1 MSVGGDTRPFRE
13 KYPGYATVF
22 PGTLASHYKQ
32 ALGTVK
38 KNTTVATYNTVNCRG
53 CYTDGGWN
61 SVTKDVDPNTGKS
74 TLDEVPYWTRCT
86 DGEMCCVQG
95 GIGNPIALTDN
106 ANTFAVCDA
115 LLAVTVT
122 NGGTGYTD
130 GDVLTITGAYPETI
144 NGTPQVATFRVKVTA
159 GVIQSATVLTAGCYS
174 GIGANALTAQT
185 TATGGTGTG
194 ATFGFTRKDAQYDFG
209 RCNIVGW
216 TAAAA
221 ARQWHGTYDFLD
233 SCYTC
238 PTDNTQGNPPQ
249 TKYLKIT
256 LKDCYNASVYL
267 QGANFPG
274 GIVIPFDYSLA
285 ETASELFGQ
294 PDVYSD
300 GYNKVEA
307 NSGVIEYALNNSSF
321 FYPGVVGQQSKNGIL
336 VDGSGNPIL
345 DVSGNVQASDCGDG
359 GFTEAA
365 FCTTPLDGSE
375 YWTFTYSTK
384 TVNDDPDD
392 TSEITITGTGEPPS
406 YDANWWCANYVFLC
420 TSGVYDPEK
429 QYWTSD
435 LHYFKNLRT
444 ITNTEV
450 VFGIRDFEF
459 VLLPE
464 AGNDVDI
471 KYGTAILKNFSG
483 TITLSEPNTPTDV
496 ELDSNENLLS
506 PWVLVD
512 PVLMPLTTQ
521 PFDGTVV
528 KVSRNEVGS
537 NVSPVG
543 YSPYYVVDTST
554 TPNGYKRNIDPN
566 LAILTA
572 GGLTAGQILGL
583 PLDKT
588 IGGDYPLD
596 YFFAD
601 YVLSVCEDCNGDG
614 NSSWDTIGYGDL
626 RSNHASLPPR
636 ATQWTNSRE
645 GLFITTGRK
654 QFIGGWI
661 GTEGGGNIC
670 TSVANDGKIWST
682 KWIETSVRL
691 PSVNHARPFG
701 LDRYTL
707 DATNRACVDSFDG
720 TTLTTRG
727 SEPTFTAGDLLAC
740 VGTDADG
747 LYTFDSMSG
756 TDYLLTFVSA
766 LPDNFPPLPTGDVN
780 GIVAKINW
788 SHVPPM
794 AGRLHI
800 ISITDNG
807 DGTVTVTSDPMP
819 VLNKADTLNP
829 LYNVDL
835 SDKTMTPLAKNLA
848 PAAEIPDSNGNLPG
862 STSSTP
868 GQKPLGAPVDYIPTP
883 LTTSEFICTAD
894 YATVKDAVWL
904 TLYGAIPTADTSP
917 APPAEVAPWYWNDDK
932 GKGNYWIGQWFY
944 ENQVYSDAVAVEYQ
958 KGFVYCSPYAIVL
971 SSNATDTPTGV
982 NYSGVRYDFS
992 TPFIADEFCASARW
1006 MDVCQMM
1013 QDPYWT
1019 PPICCAPEG
1028 FHPCPPEN
1036 AIPFVE
1042 ARLIMPGNHQQPD
1055 NGAGMSQTEA
1065 APSGGN
1071 HINYTVDLSATTGL
1085 GGNPPSG
1092 SNIFN
1097 QPACVLAPAGVYVP
1111 NLDSY
1116 CTFCENPTS

>member
-32 ALGTVK
+32 VLGTVK
-38 KNTTVATYNTVNCRG
+38 KNTTQPNQTDATRSHYGEIGYWGMLAGESGTGCPASVNFF
-53 CYTDGGWN
+53 TDSN
-61 SVTKDVDPNTGKS
+61 NFLDPNTGKS
-74 TLDEVPYWTRCT
+74 TTPAALRYVYNCGNCYNGIT
-86 DGEMCCVQG
+86 D
-95 GIGNPIALTDN
+95 PIRLQDN
-106 ANTFAVCDA
+106 ANTFSACDA

-144 NGTPQVATFRVKVTA
+144 NGVAQVATFRLKVTA

-194 ATFGFTRKDAQYDFG
+194 ATFTFTRKDAQYDFG

-216 TAAAA
+216 AAAAA
-221 ARQWHGTYDFLD
+221 ARQWHGTYGFLD
-233 SCYTC
+233 ACYTC

-256 LKDCYNASVYL
+256 FDDCENLDLTGFDVTTVPLSL
-267 QGANFPG
+267 PSDDTGNGGTENG
-274 GIVIPFDYSLA
+274 GIVFVNSSQSFSGSNSVN
-285 ETASELFGQ
+285 E
-294 PDVYSD
+294 
-300 GYNKVEA
+300 
-307 NSGVIEYALNNSSF
+307 NSGVISY
-321 FYPGVVGQQSKNGIL
+321 GVETYSLSDRTDIICKNGIQL
-336 VDGSGNPIL
+336 WYDSPPNVDGTFKLDGSGNT
-345 DVSGNVQASDCGDG
+345 VAGDG
-359 GFTEAA
+359 SDSPNYPNP
-365 FCTTPLDGSE
+365 FCNTYVNSSSWEVYADGVLIDSGTTTPSLDAADYDNYQKEHPDSNILVSIQISNYTLNNTYFEWSE
-375 YWTFTYSTK
+375 LNCYYMAYAPA
-384 TVNDDPDD
+384 DDLKPSRW
-392 TSEITITGTGEPPS
+392 SECDNRIS
-406 YDANWWCANYVFLC
+406 
-420 TSGVYDPEK
+420 K
-429 QYWTSD
+429 
-435 LHYFKNLRT
+435 
-444 ITNTEV
+444 
-450 VFGIRDFEF
+450 
-459 VLLPE
+459 
-464 AGNDVDI
+464 
-471 KYGTAILKNFSG
+471 G

-496 ELDSNENLLS
+496 IADSNENLLS

-528 KVSRNEVGS
+528 KVSRNEVGT
-537 NVSPVG
+537 NVSPANYVPLWIAGVPLVG
-543 YSPYYVVDTST
+543 GLPQVYV
-554 TPNGYKRNIDPN
+554 DPN
-566 LAILTA
+566 LAALTA

-596 YFFAD
+596 YFMPD
-601 YVLSVCEDCNGDG
+601 YIRYICEDCSGG
-614 NSSWDTIGYGDL
+614 GTSSWDEYTIGDW
-626 RSNHASLPPR
+626 RSNHANLPPR
-636 ATQWTNSRE
+636 ATQWTNTQE
-645 GLFITTGRK
+645 ALFINTGRK
-654 QFIGGWI
+654 QFIGGWV
-661 GTEGGGNIC
+661 GTETGDDNIC
-670 TSVANDGKIWST
+670 TTNASDKIWST

-707 DATNRACVDSFDG
+707 DATKRACVDSFDG
-720 TTLTTRG
+720 TTLTTLG
-727 SEPTFTAGDLLAC
+727 SEPTFTAGDFLAC

-788 SHVPPM
+788 DHVPPM

-800 ISITDNG
+800 ISIADNG

-835 SDKTMTPLAKNLA
+835 SDKTMTPLAKNLV

-958 KGFVYCSPYAIVL
+958 KGFVYCSPYAIVI
-971 SSNATDTPTGV
+971 SPNATDTPTGV
-982 NYSGVRYDFS
+982 NYAGVRYDFS

-1013 QDPYWT
+1013 TYPYWKT
-1019 PPICCAPEG
+1019 PLCCPSVSS
-1028 FHPCPPEN
+1028 HPANSYPY
-1036 AIPFVE
+1036 VE
-1042 ARLIMPGNHQQPD
+1042 ARLIMPGAHAQPD
-1055 NGAGMSQTEA
+1055 NGAGMTQTES

-1071 HINYTVDLSATTGL
+1071 HINYTVDLSAATGL
-1085 GGNPPSG
+1085 GSTPPIA
-1092 SNIFN
+1092 NTIFS
-1097 QPACVLAPAGVYVP
+1097 QPACVLAPTGVYIAQP
-1111 NLDSY
+1111 DTY
-1116 CTFCENPTS
+1116 CSP